1 MSDTLILNADGQP
14 LSYIPISAV
23 HWHISIKLIWL
34 EKARI
39 LEEYSDWTIHSPTTE
54 ILVPSVMILKQ
65 YMKFNTE
72 PKFSR
77 FNVHLRDLF
86 TCQYCGCQVDM
97 HKGTLDHVL
106 PRSYKGASTWENV
119 VTACSTCNVKKG
131 GKLFEVSGMRL
142 FNKPYRPTIDD
153 LHKNGRNFPPNF
165 LHESWMDYLYWD
177 IELEP

>member
-23 HWHISIKLIWL
+23 HWHISVKLIWL

-65 YMKFNTE
+65 YMRFNTE

-86 TCQYCGCQVDM
+86 TCQYCGCEVDM

-106 PRSYKGASTWENV
+106 PRSYKGPSTWENV
-119 VTACSTCNVKKG
+119 VTACQPCNTRKGNNPRILPKKSPY
-131 GKLFEVSGMRL
+131 KPNIHELT
-142 FNKPYRPTIDD
+142 NKRKRYPVQLKTPNWNRYLNWPED
-153 LHKNGRNFPPNF
+153 LIKVA
-165 LHESWMDYLYWD
+165 
-177 IELEP
+177 